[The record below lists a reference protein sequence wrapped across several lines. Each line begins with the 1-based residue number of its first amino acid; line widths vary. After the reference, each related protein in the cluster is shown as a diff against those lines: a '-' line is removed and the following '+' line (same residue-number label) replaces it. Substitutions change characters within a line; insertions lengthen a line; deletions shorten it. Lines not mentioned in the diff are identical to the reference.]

1 MDNTW
6 SDDVEHFLN
15 AIRINSMKLSE
26 FHRIN
31 YLNLK
36 NKIKYFR
43 VPTLI
48 LSAVNSVF
56 SVGLSAFVAQST
68 VSVLNCLISL
78 ICGIIVSIELF
89 LQVQSRMDQ
98 SNSLSKDFYIIS
110 TDIYKTL
117 SLERDNRRCD
127 PFAYME
133 EKFSEF
139 SKFKSSSELLS
150 VHLRDELETVPLD
163 RTVPIY
169 ATPKPKIVDQCA
181 VDIDYYPDF
190 QPASQPGS
198 RPNSRQSSRKSSEKV
213 ETPLSVVKTPLS
225 LVETPLSIVDTPL
238 SVVDILPEMEIPTRP
253 ASNSLSIRTP
263 GASRASS
270 RRPSNERVEI
280 IVRDIETG
288 QVVTVD

>member
-6 SDDVEHFLN
+6 SDDLEHFLN

-26 FHRIN
+26 YHRQN

-48 LSAVNSVF
+48 LSAINSVF

-78 ICGIIVSIELF
+78 ICGIIVSVELF

-110 TDIYKTL
+110 TDIFKTL
-117 SLERDNRRCD
+117 SLERENRRCD

-163 RTVPIY
+163 RTKPIY
-169 ATPKPKIVDQCA
+169 ALPAPTNADHSA
-181 VDIDYYPDF
+181 VDIDYYPEF
-190 QPASQPGS
+190 PTEQKNRPGS
-198 RPNSRQSSRKSSEKV
+198 RPNSRQTSRKSSGALAETPLSIV
-213 ETPLSVVKTPLS
+213 ETPLSVVD
-225 LVETPLSIVDTPL
+225 V
-238 SVVDILPEMEIPTRP
+238 LPEIPTR
-253 ASNSLSIRTP
+253 AASLSITTRTP
-263 GASRASS
+263 AGSRNSS
-270 RRPSNERVEI
+270 RRPSAEKLEI
-280 IVRDIETG
+280 TVRDIETG

>member
-6 SDDVEHFLN
+6 SDDLEHFLN

-26 FHRIN
+26 YHRQN

-48 LSAVNSVF
+48 LSAINSVF

-78 ICGIIVSIELF
+78 VCGIIVSVELF

-110 TDIYKTL
+110 TDIFKTL
-117 SLERDNRRCD
+117 SLERENRRCD

-133 EKFSEF
+133 EKFSDF

-163 RTVPIY
+163 RTKPIY
-169 ATPKPKIVDQCA
+169 AVPAPTNADHSAI
-181 VDIDYYPDF
+181 DIDYYPEF
-190 QPASQPGS
+190 PTEPKSKPGS
-198 RPNSRQSSRKSSEKV
+198 RPNSRQTSRKSSGALA
-213 ETPLSVVKTPLS
+213 ETPLSI
-225 LVETPLSIVDTPL
+225 VETPLSIVDSPM
-238 SVVDILPEMEIPTRP
+238 SVADVLPEIPTR
-253 ASNSLSIRTP
+253 AASLSITTRTP
-263 GASRASS
+263 GGSRSSS
-270 RRPSNERVEI
+270 RRPSAEKLEI
-280 IVRDIETG
+280 TVRDTESG
-288 QVVTVD
+288 EVVVI

>member
-1 MDNTW
+1 
-6 SDDVEHFLN
+6 
-15 AIRINSMKLSE
+15 
-26 FHRIN
+26 
-31 YLNLK
+31 
-36 NKIKYFR
+36 
-43 VPTLI
+43 
-48 LSAVNSVF
+48 
-56 SVGLSAFVAQST
+56 
-68 VSVLNCLISL
+68 
-78 ICGIIVSIELF
+78 
-89 LQVQSRMDQ
+89 
-98 SNSLSKDFYIIS
+98 
-110 TDIYKTL
+110 
-117 SLERDNRRCD
+117 
-127 PFAYME
+127 ME

-225 LVETPLSIVDTPL
+225 LAETPL